1 MSGHYL
7 EQFHWDRH
15 LLPLFSEGGVARDEL
30 RDISPMLDN
39 PPTQNRDSF
48 ATPDKKEL
56 YDIPLSIDIAAS
68 WPCLVRFDI
77 PE

>member
-1 MSGHYL
+1 
-7 EQFHWDRH
+7 
-15 LLPLFSEGGVARDEL
+15 
-30 RDISPMLDN
+30 MLDN

-48 ATPDKKEL
+48 ATHDKKEL

>member
-1 MSGHYL
+1 
-7 EQFHWDRH
+7 
-15 LLPLFSEGGVARDEL
+15 
-30 RDISPMLDN
+30 MLGN

-56 YDIPLSIDIAAS
+56 YDIPLFIDIAAS